1 MCLLAVRPVDLC
13 VYGHMRCTLSVLDKF
28 IMIAVLGFLA
38 DSGLHLLNI
47 LRRAQST
54 DFLDECSRAAAMMN
68 ELHTHHHVHTRHMVL
83 TRVLRT
89 YRASAVFA

>member
-1 MCLLAVRPVDLC
+1 MCLLAVCPVDLC
-13 VYGHMRCTLSVLDKF
+13 VYGHMRGTLFVLDKF
-28 IMIAVLGFLA
+28 IMIAVFGFLA
-38 DSGLHLLNI
+38 NSVHHMLNI

-54 DFLDECSRAAAMMN
+54 AFIAVCFRSAASMN